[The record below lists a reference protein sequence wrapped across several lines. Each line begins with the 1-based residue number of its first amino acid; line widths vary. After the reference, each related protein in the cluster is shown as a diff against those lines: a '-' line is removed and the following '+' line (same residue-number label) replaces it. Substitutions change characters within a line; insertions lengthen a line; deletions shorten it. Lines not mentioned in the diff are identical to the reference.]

1 MKSKFA
7 IKGHPLHPMLIALP
21 IGLFTWTLVV
31 DIVFLIIEDTVW
43 YEIARWSGLAAI
55 VSALAAALPGIGDF
69 LALPFAGKSRWIATI
84 HMLLNLAVIGVFTV
98 AAFFMFS
105 EFLMIGEDVAVGFPL
120 YLTVALHAA
129 GVAMLMVSS
138 WLGGE
143 LVYHHHIGVVP
154 AATHIS
160 TGADDEVRSP
170 SQQREK
176 ARLGR

>member
-21 IGLFTWTLVV
+21 IGLFTWTLVA
-31 DIVFLIIEDTVW
+31 DIVFLIIGDMVW

-55 VSALAAALPGIGDF
+55 VSALVAALPGIGDF
-69 LALPFAGKSRWIATI
+69 LALPFEGKSRWIAAI
-84 HMLLNLAVIGVFTV
+84 HMLLNLAVIGVFAV

-105 EFLMIGEDVAVGFPL
+105 EFLMVGNDVAVGFPL

-129 GVAMLMVSS
+129 GVGMLMVSG

-143 LVYHHHIGVVP
+143 LVYRHRIGVVP
-154 AATHIS
+154 AT
-160 TGADDEVRSP
+160 TNTTTYR
-170 SQQREK
+170 R
-176 ARLGR
+176 R

>member
-21 IGLFTWTLVV
+21 IGLFTWTLVA
-31 DIVFLIIEDTVW
+31 DIVFLIIGDMVW

-55 VSALAAALPGIGDF
+55 VSALVAALPGIGDF
-69 LALPFAGKSRWIATI
+69 LALPFEGKSRWIAAI
-84 HMLLNLAVIGVFTV
+84 HMLLNLAVIGVFAV

-105 EFLMIGEDVAVGFPL
+105 EFLMVGNDVAVGFPL

-129 GVAMLMVSS
+129 GVGMLMVSG

-143 LVYHHHIGVVP
+143 LVYRHHIGVVP
-154 AATHIS
+154 AT
-160 TGADDEVRSP
+160 TNTTTYR
-170 SQQREK
+170 R
-176 ARLGR
+176 R